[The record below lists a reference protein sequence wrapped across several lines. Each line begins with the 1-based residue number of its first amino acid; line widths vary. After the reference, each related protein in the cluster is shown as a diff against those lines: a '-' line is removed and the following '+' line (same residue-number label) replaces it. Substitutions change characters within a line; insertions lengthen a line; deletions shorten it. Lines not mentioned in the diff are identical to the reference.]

1 MMRTALARR
10 AALRSTR
17 QFHSTPFRQEFIK
30 KDSPDGTTSMLAG
43 SPKTYALLGAAII
56 GVGGTYGMMM
66 GSPRSVVPD
75 DTAKQSVSGTSPTAR
90 ANQPIGK
97 TLQENQRPIRSFHAE
112 VVVGN
117 MCTSELILMREDKS
131 RRM

>member
-1 MMRTALARR
+1 MGSLRGSKFTPLPNSRIAKVLDSLILIGLVVLPALYGGIYLIIPERTAR
-10 AALRSTR
+10 
-17 QFHSTPFRQEFIK
+17 
-30 KDSPDGTTSMLAG
+30 
-43 SPKTYALLGAAII
+43 YALLGAAII

-97 TLQENQRPIRSFHAE
+97 VQP
-112 VVVGN
+112 
-117 MCTSELILMREDKS
+117 
-131 RRM
+131 